1 MKKDG
6 FLILGVLMLIG
17 VLLFVLDRNKKID
30 LRKIVRF
37 EGFKA

>member
-6 FLILGVLMLIG
+6 FLILGILMLVG

-30 LRKIVRF
+30 LKKIVRF
-37 EGFKA
+37 EGFKD